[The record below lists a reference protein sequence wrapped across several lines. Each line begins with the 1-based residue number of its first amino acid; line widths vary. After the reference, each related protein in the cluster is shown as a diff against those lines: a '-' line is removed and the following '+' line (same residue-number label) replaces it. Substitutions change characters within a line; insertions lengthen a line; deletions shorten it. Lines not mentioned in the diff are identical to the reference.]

1 MHKKRNKALTILFSL
16 IPGGG
21 HMFMGFMK
29 LGVSLM
35 SLFFLLLF
43 LSSWLNIGPLLYAL
57 PVLWFYSFFS
67 SINMAWADD
76 QQFSEL
82 EDHYCFKA
90 ESFSQVN
97 KRLSGRGGLY
107 IGMLLLFFG
116 IYLIFSKLIQN
127 LYSSLRVEI
136 ADMLLNVVNVLPQ
149 IFLGAIIVIIGV
161 RLIIGKRRELK
172 KYD

>member
-1 MHKKRNKALTILFSL
+1 MYKKRNKALTIIFSL

-35 SLFFLLLF
+35 ALFFLLIF
-43 LSSWLNIGPLLYAL
+43 LSSWLSIGPLLYAL

-67 SINMAWADD
+67 CINMAWADE
-76 QQFSEL
+76 QQFSEF
-82 EDHYCFKA
+82 EDRYCFTA
-90 ESFSQVN
+90 EDFSQMN

-107 IGMLLLFFG
+107 IGILLLFFG
-116 IYLIFSKLIQN
+116 IYLIFSKLVQQ

-136 ADMLLNVVNVLPQ
+136 AQALSDVVYVFPQ
-149 IFLGAIIVIIGV
+149 IFVGIVIVIIGV

-172 KYD
+172 KND